1 MDADAGTIAA
11 GEPAGAAPW
20 PAAGATGVPAGLYRR
35 VFGRLMLQ
43 TLICVIPSSILLGIG
58 HATQAGVLFWGLFCI
73 LYARLLFLG
82 RPLELLCLI
91 IALAPHITLL
101 RGIGFFYN
109 AVVFLLLIALVWY
122 GVRSH
127 GRLWTLLRENPL
139 ITGLLAFVT
148 LYYIAT
154 AILTGQYDT
163 NLRLIDFG
171 LTVVIIVVIS
181 RTPPLLAPALLGLL
195 FSSWGVGI
203 AMMQQITEASGS
215 RLGVMV
221 VDGYSIGNPVSLGTP
236 LALALLALILD
247 RGRWLGLRQQP
258 VLRFLLIIP
267 TLGLLA
273 LTTSRA
279 AWLVTAAGM
288 ALALLLDRRSRS
300 RIILLIILGAVV
312 LEIVLIS
319 PYGFGLQEGID
330 RTFGEDRTTANRTS
344 GRSDQ
349 WRVSYKAFNA
359 SVGSI
364 VHGYGPGVG
373 PMVYARLSRDTRGVV
388 YDVGG
393 EAQLHSLYMQIGVE
407 TGVIGLSFLFL
418 WLGRVVFRTFQ
429 WSRRRTLIFPLVCVI
444 GYMIIIGTVSGND
457 LVSGT
462 FLGIALI
469 GAVRMRQSRNPQP
482 LAQANR

>member
-1 MDADAGTIAA
+1 MDADAGVIAA
-11 GEPAGAAPW
+11 GGTLTAARE
-20 PAAGATGVPAGLYRR
+20 PAAGGGGIAGGQYRR
-35 VFGRLMLQ
+35 VFSRLMIQ
-43 TLICVIPSSILLGIG
+43 TLICVIPSSILLSTG
-58 HATQAGVLFWGLFCI
+58 HAIPAGVLFWALFCL
-73 LYARLLFLG
+73 LYVRLLVLG
-82 RPLELLCLI
+82 RPLELLCLM

-109 AVVFLLLIALVWY
+109 AVVFFLLFALGAY
-122 GVRSH
+122 GIRSR
-127 GRLWTLLRENPL
+127 GQLWRLLRENPL

-154 AILTGQYDT
+154 VILTGQYDT
-163 NLRLIDFG
+163 NMRLIDFG
-171 LTVVIIVVIS
+171 LTVVIIVVVS
-181 RTPPLLAPALLGLL
+181 RTPELLAPALLGLL
-195 FSSWGVGI
+195 FSSWGVGF
-203 AMMQQITEASGS
+203 AMMQQISEVSGS

-247 RGRWLGLRQQP
+247 RGRWLGLRKQP
-258 VLRFLLIIP
+258 VLRFFLIIP
-267 TLGLLA
+267 TLALLA

-279 AWLVTAAGM
+279 AWLVAAAGM
-288 ALALLLDRRSRS
+288 ALALLMDRRSRS
-300 RIILLIILGAVV
+300 RIILLIVLGAVV

-319 PYGFGLQEGID
+319 PYGYGLQEGID
-330 RTFGEDRTTANRTS
+330 RTFGEERTTANRTS

-373 PMVYARLSRDTRGVV
+373 PSVYARLSRETRGVV

-407 TGVIGLSFLFL
+407 AGVIGLSFLFV

-429 WSRRRTLIFPLVCVI
+429 WSRRRKLIFPLVCVV

-457 LVSGT
+457 LVSGC

-469 GAVRMRQSRNPQP
+469 GAVRTRQAPKASP
-482 LAQANR
+482 LAQDTR